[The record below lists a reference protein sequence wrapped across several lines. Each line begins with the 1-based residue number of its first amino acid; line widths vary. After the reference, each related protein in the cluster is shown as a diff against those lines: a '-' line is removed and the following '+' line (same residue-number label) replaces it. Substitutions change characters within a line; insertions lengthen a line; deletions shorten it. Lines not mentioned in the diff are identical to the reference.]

1 MIQTFRCLPAMLL
14 MVGITA
20 CSSDTRQVDETHTP
34 KSSHTATSSTQ
45 YTCVPFQVEG
55 GWGYDILIDTVRY
68 VHQEHIP
75 AINGLHPFA
84 SESDAYKTGELA
96 IKKIEQGILPPTLNI
111 EELKEL
117 GIIMPIL

>member
-1 MIQTFRCLPAMLL
+1 MMQTFRCLPAMLL
-14 MVGITA
+14 IVGITA
-20 CSSDTRQVDETHTP
+20 CSSNTRPIDETHAS
-34 KSSHTATSSTQ
+34 KSSPTATSSTQ
-45 YTCVPFQVEG
+45 YTCIPFQVEG

-96 IKKIEQGILPPTLNI
+96 IKKLEQGIMPPTI
-111 EELKEL
+111 TVEELREL
-117 GIIMPIL
+117 GIVITAL

>member
-1 MIQTFRCLPAMLL
+1 MIRTLRCLSAMLL

-20 CSSDTRQVDETHTP
+20 CSSDSKQVEEPHT
-34 KSSHTATSSTQ
+34 SGASHTTTSSAQ
-45 YTCVPFQVEG
+45 YACIPFQVEG
-55 GWGYDILIDTVRY
+55 GWGYDIMIDTVRY

-96 IKKIEQGILPPTLNI
+96 IKKLEQGIMPPAITV
-111 EELKEL
+111 EELREL
-117 GIIMPIL
+117 GVLMPI